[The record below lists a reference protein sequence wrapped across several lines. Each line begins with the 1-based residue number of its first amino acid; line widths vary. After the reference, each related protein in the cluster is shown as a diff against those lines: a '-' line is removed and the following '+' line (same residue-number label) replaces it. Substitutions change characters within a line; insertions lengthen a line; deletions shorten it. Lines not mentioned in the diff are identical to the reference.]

1 MSILDERAAH
11 YGPGDEN
18 MSRIARL
25 WSAYLNLR
33 TPLTASEASWMLL
46 LVKVS
51 RAKIDPDHLDN
62 YRDAE
67 GYAQLAER
75 LRHMR

>member
-1 MSILDERAAH
+1 MSIVDERAAH

-33 TPLTASEASWMLL
+33 TPLTPSDVAWMMVM
-46 LVKVS
+46 VKAS
-51 RAKIDPDHLDN
+51 RARVDPEHLDN

>member
-1 MSILDERAAH
+1 MSILDDRARH

-33 TPLTASEASWMLL
+33 SPLTPSEVAWMMVM
-46 LVKVS
+46 VKAS
-51 RAKIDPDHLDN
+51 RARVDPDHLDN
-62 YRDAE
+62 YEDAR
-67 GYAQLAER
+67 GYASLAER
-75 LRHMR
+75 LRSMR

>member
-1 MSILDERAAH
+1 MSIVDERADH

-33 TPLTASEASWMLL
+33 TPLTPSDVAWMMVM
-46 LVKVS
+46 VKAS
-51 RAKIDPDHLDN
+51 RARVDPDHLDN

>member
-1 MSILDERAAH
+1 MSIVDERAAH